1 MAKRRKEPEILDVTA
16 CTCANLRKAS
26 RLVTQFYDAALAPAG
41 LRATQFTLLATLS
54 KRGGLPHSKLAD
66 ALVMDRTTLTRNLK
80 PLVDRG
86 LIEVGAGADQRVRHI
101 ALTDEGQAVLEAA
114 LPHWRRA
121 QARLVER
128 LGHKPWAVFLG
139 GLKETVQSLQEA

>member
-26 RLVTQFYDAALAPAG
+26 RLVTQFYDAALQPVG

-54 KRGGLPHSKLAD
+54 KRGSLPHSKLAE

-86 LIEVGAGADQRVRHI
+86 LIEVGQGADQRVRHI
-101 ALTDEGQAVLEAA
+101 ALTAAGNAA
-114 LPHWRRA
+114 LDAAMPCWRQA
-121 QARLVER
+121 QARIVER
-128 LGHKPWAVFLG
+128 LGRKPWGEFLG
-139 GLKETVQSLQEA
+139 GLNEAVASPQEV

>member
-26 RLVTQFYDAALAPAG
+26 RLVTQFYDAALQPAG

-54 KRGGLPHSKLAD
+54 KRGSLAHSRLAE

-80 PLVDRG
+80 PLVERG
-86 LIEVGAGADQRVRHI
+86 LIDVGQGADQRVRQV
-101 ALTDEGQAVLEAA
+101 ALTAAGKAALDAA
-114 LPHWRRA
+114 LPYWRQA
-121 QARLVER
+121 QARIVER
-128 LGHKPWAVFLG
+128 LGRKPWAEFLG